1 MSIQNPI
8 PIPPS
13 EAGFMQSYLDALG
26 LVERLHRL
34 LLDVIK
40 DEFERVGV
48 LDINAVQALLLFNIG
63 IEIGQ
68 DVFVFLVLAL
78 KRSFRQLEIHWPQ
91 WAVRLPGYAVGVA
104 GAFWTLEHTTALFLP
119 GG

>member
-1 MSIQNPI
+1 MELTNVG
-8 PIPPS
+8 PS
-13 EAGFMQSYLDALG
+13 FNS
-26 LVERLHRL
+26 VL
-34 LLDVIK
+34 LFDL
-40 DEFERVGV
+40 RYRPGSM
-48 LDINAVQALLLFNIG
+48 LLLFNIG

-104 GAFWTLEHTTALFLP
+104 GAFWTFEHTTALFLP

>member
-1 MSIQNPI
+1 MGVEVVRTWRGQSSFTIRRPWVV
-8 PIPPS
+8 
-13 EAGFMQSYLDALG
+13 AFGFGLIHGFGYASGLADLG
-26 LVERLHRL
+26 LPRGEL
-34 LLDVIK
+34 LL
-40 DEFERVGV
+40 
-48 LDINAVQALLLFNIG
+48 ALLLFNIG

-78 KRSFRQLEIHWPQ
+78 KRAFRQLEIQWPR